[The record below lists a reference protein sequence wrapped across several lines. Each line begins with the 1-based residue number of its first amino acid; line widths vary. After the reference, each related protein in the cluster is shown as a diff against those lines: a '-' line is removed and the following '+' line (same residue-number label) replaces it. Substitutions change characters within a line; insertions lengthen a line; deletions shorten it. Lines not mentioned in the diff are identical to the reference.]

1 MNVIVAWFRR
11 ILSDPQAVILGVIL
25 LVGFAIVFFL
35 GHALAP
41 VIAAAIIAYLLEG
54 VVGVLVRWHVPRP
67 VAVVVVFT
75 TFLVFFIYALGVLLP
90 LLSQQLT
97 QFIIELPNMIARGQ
111 ELLMRLPERYPE
123 FVSETLMRELIAAIR
138 AQVGTWGQ
146 QVLSRS
152 LAFIPDLITL
162 TIYLF
167 LVPLLVFFF
176 LKDKEPIVAWLA
188 DFLPRERRLA
198 KKVWHEVNEQIS
210 NYIRGKFVEIIIV
223 ALATYIAFAYL
234 GLNYA
239 MLLAVLVGLSVIIP
253 YIGALVVTIPVAM
266 VAYFQ
271 WGWGSDFAYT
281 MLAYVVIQAIDGNLL
296 VPLIFSEAVN
306 LHPVA
311 IIVAVLVFGELWG
324 FWGVF
329 FAIPLATLVKAVISA
344 WPRASQEVAEEVL
357 PPPALTEE
365 SCPTS

>member
-1 MNVIVAWFRR
+1 MNIIVAWFRR

-25 LVGFAIVFFL
+25 LVGFAIIFFL

-41 VIAAAIIAYLLEG
+41 VIAAVVIAYLLEG
-54 VVGVLVRWHVPRP
+54 VVNFLERWHVPRLA
-67 VAVVVVFT
+67 AVLIVFS
-75 TFLVFFIYALGVLLP
+75 TFMVFFIYALGVLLP

-97 QFIIELPNMIARGQ
+97 QFIRELPNMIAQGQ

-123 FVSETLMRELIAAIR
+123 FVSEALMRELIAAIR
-138 AQVGTWGQ
+138 AQVGAWGQ
-146 QVLSRS
+146 EVLTRS

-162 TIYLF
+162 TVYLF

-176 LKDKEPIVAWLA
+176 LKDKDLMVTWLSE
-188 DFLPRERRLA
+188 FLPRERTLA
-198 KKVWHEVNEQIS
+198 RRVWHEVNEQIS

-223 ALATYIAFAYL
+223 ALASYIAFTYM

-239 MLLAVLVGLSVIIP
+239 MLLAVLVGLSVIVP

-281 MLAYVVIQAIDGNLL
+281 LGIYILIQVIDGNLL

-344 WPRASQEVAEEVL
+344 WPRASQEMAEEA
-357 PPPALTEE
+357 PEAMQTAP
-365 SCPTS
+365 S